1 MSFEIKVSREA
12 RQTRVVVTGK
22 PSLGQ
27 LSSMMQVLEVDSTD
41 WPRAEVVI
49 DLSELAVRFSP
60 AEQDVLQHIAGRRL
74 SRMER
79 VALRW
84 GNP

>member
-1 MSFEIKVSREA
+1 MSFEIKVSHEA
-12 RQTRVVVTGK
+12 RRTRVVVKGK

-41 WPRAEVVI
+41 WPRAEVLI
-49 DLSELAVRFSP
+49 DLSEVAVRFTP
-60 AEQDVLQHIAGRRL
+60 AEQGVLDHIAERRL

-79 VALRW
+79 VTMRW
-84 GNP
+84 GQA

>member
-41 WPRAEVVI
+41 WPRAEVLI
-49 DLSELAVRFSP
+49 DLSEVAVRFSP
-60 AEQDVLQHIAGRRL
+60 AEQGVLQHIAGRRL

-79 VALRW
+79 VTLRW
-84 GNP
+84 GKP